1 MIIPG
6 RISTERINELD
17 ALAAKRENKSIHE
30 VVSASLASIPVGRY
44 GSVEEFAA
52 VAAFLVSAQA
62 AYITG
67 SIVRVDGGYI
77 RSI

>member
-1 MIIPG
+1 MK
-6 RISTERINELD
+6 RSTI
-17 ALAAKRENKSIHE
+17 
-30 VVSASLASIPVGRY
+30 GRY
-44 GSVEEFAA
+44 GSVEEFSA